1 MKVAIVGPTHPYK
14 GGIAQ
19 STTTLA
25 RQLGAAGHVVDVV
38 SWSAQYPDFLYPG
51 EQRVP
56 ADRPE
61 VEPWPRATYP
71 LAWYRPDGWVRTGR
85 RLRAYDVVVFVLVT
99 PVQVPAYLTM
109 LAALGRRPS
118 VRTVVLCHNVLPHE
132 RRMVDPTLVRALF
145 RRTDGALVHSGD
157 QARMA
162 RGLGARQVAVAELP
176 SGFPTLAGAEPAVVP
191 DADVHRRLLFFGLVR
206 PYKGL
211 DILLAALAKVP
222 GVGLTVAG
230 EFWGET
236 LRVTELTV
244 DELGL
249 RDRVEIRAGY
259 VDAAEV
265 PALFAGT
272 DALVLPYRQATSSYN
287 ADVAFQ
293 YGAPVVVTRAGALA
307 DRVSDGVDGLVCAP
321 DDVDDLA
328 AALRRLYGEPGLLAA
343 LRAGVRPPDH
353 TGKWERYAE
362 ALLAA
367 AG

>member
-1 MKVAIVGPTHPYK
+1 MKVAVVGPTHPYK

-38 SWSAQYPDFLYPG
+38 SWSAQYPDVLYPG

-61 VEPWPRATYP
+61 IEPWPRTTYP
-71 LAWYRPDGWVRTGR
+71 LAWFRPDSWVRTGR
-85 RLRAYDVVVFVLVT
+85 RLRTYDVVVFVLVT

-109 LAALGRRPS
+109 LAALGRHS
-118 VRTVVLCHNVLPHE
+118 ARTVVLCHNVLPHE
-132 RRMVDPTLVRALF
+132 RRMVDPMLVRALF

-157 QARMA
+157 QARLA

-176 SGFPTLAGAEPAVVP
+176 SGFPAAAGAEPAAAP
-191 DADVHRRLLFFGLVR
+191 DAGVHRRLLFFGLVR

-211 DILLAALAKVP
+211 DVLLAALAKVP
-222 GVGLTVAG
+222 AVGLTVAG

-236 LRVTELTV
+236 LSVTEATV

-265 PALFAGT
+265 PGLFAAT

-293 YGAPVVVTRAGALA
+293 YARPVVVTRAGALA

-328 AALRRLYGEPGLLAA
+328 AALRRLYDEPGLLAT
-343 LRAGVRPPDH
+343 LREGVRTPDH

-362 ALLAA
+362 ALLVA